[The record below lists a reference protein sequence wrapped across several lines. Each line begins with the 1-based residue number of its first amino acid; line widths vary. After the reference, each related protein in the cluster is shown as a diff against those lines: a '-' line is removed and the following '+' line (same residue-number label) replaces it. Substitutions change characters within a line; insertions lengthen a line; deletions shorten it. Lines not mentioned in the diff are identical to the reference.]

1 MNKENLET
9 LIQLMNDNQL
19 QVISVKDGDTE
30 YHLEKAAAPVQQ
42 TAVQPAAQ
50 PAAQLPAAAQPAQ
63 TEAGHVQH
71 SMLVGTFYLTENEG
85 AAPFVKVGDKVNKG
99 DRIGIIEAMKVMNDI
114 QAEVSGTVE
123 EIYVESGTAV
133 GYEEPLIRIVEG

>member
-42 TAVQPAAQ
+42 PAVKPAAQ
-50 PAAQLPAAAQPAQ
+50 PAAQPAQP
-63 TEAGHVQH
+63 EAGHVQH

>member
-9 LIQLMNDNQL
+9 LIQLMNDHQL
-19 QVISVKDGDTE
+19 QVISVKEGDAE

-42 TAVQPAAQ
+42 QAGQQAAPKEQ
-50 PAAQLPAAAQPAQ
+50 Q
-63 TEAGHVQH
+63 AGHVQH
-71 SMLVGTFYLTENEG
+71 SMLVGTFYLTETEG
-85 AAPFVKVGDKVNKG
+85 AAPFVKVGDKVKKG
-99 DRIGIIEAMKVMNDI
+99 DRIAIIEAMKVMNDI

-133 GYEEPLIRIVEG
+133 GYEEALIRIVEG

>member
-42 TAVQPAAQ
+42 AAVQQASVQQAVTPTTDVKQ
-50 PAAQLPAAAQPAQ
+50 
-63 TEAGHVQH
+63 EGHVQH

-85 AAPFVKVGDKVNKG
+85 AEPFVKVGDKVKKG

-114 QAEVSGTVE
+114 QAEVSGTIE

-133 GYEEPLIRIVEG
+133 GYEEPLVRINEG